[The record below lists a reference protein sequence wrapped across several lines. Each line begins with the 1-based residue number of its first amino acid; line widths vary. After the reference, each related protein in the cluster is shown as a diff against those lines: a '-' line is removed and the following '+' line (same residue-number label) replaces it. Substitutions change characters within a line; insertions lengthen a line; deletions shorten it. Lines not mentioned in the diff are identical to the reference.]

1 MKRIYLLFL
10 FFISLSFVSCYE
22 DPFFKLKVFVVDQD
36 FLPVEGADVIISVQN
51 DLGEIIEDATVF
63 KSASTDNNGLASFDF
78 ENLGFIAKDP
88 ATCQFYNVLLK
99 AGVRILEKAEA
110 KMLAATARISP
121 DLARPLLPT
130 PSESLESKAVWGI
143 YETQMV

>member
-22 DPFFKLKVFVVDQD
+22 DPFFKLKVFVVNQD
-36 FLPVEGADVIISVQN
+36 FVPVEGADVIISVQN

-78 ENLGFIAKDP
+78 ENLGFFSVQVQKTIFS
-88 ATCQFYNVLLK
+88 TNICGSSSV
-99 AGVRILEKAEA
+99 
-110 KMLAATARISP
+110 
-121 DLARPLLPT
+121 
-130 PSESLESKAVWGI
+130 SLEENIIKEITILATESNCN
-143 YETQMV
+143 

>member
-22 DPFFKLKVFVVDQD
+22 DPFFKLKVFVVNQD
-36 FLPVEGADVIISVQN
+36 FIPVEGADVIISVQN

-78 ENLGFIAKDP
+78 ENLGFFSVQVQKIIFS
-88 ATCQFYNVLLK
+88 TNICGTSSV
-99 AGVRILEKAEA
+99 
-110 KMLAATARISP
+110 
-121 DLARPLLPT
+121 
-130 PSESLESKAVWGI
+130 SLEENVIKEITILATESNCN
-143 YETQMV
+143 

>member
-22 DPFFKLKVFVVDQD
+22 DPFFKLKVFVVNQD
-36 FLPVEGADVIISVQN
+36 FIPVEGADVTISVQN

-78 ENLGFIAKDP
+78 ENLGFFSVQVQKTIFS
-88 ATCQFYNVLLK
+88 TNICGSSSV
-99 AGVRILEKAEA
+99 
-110 KMLAATARISP
+110 
-121 DLARPLLPT
+121 
-130 PSESLESKAVWGI
+130 SLEENIIKEITILATESNCN
-143 YETQMV
+143 

>member
-22 DPFFKLKVFVVDQD
+22 DPFFKLKVFVVNQD
-36 FLPVEGADVIISVQN
+36 FIPVEGADVIISVQN

-78 ENLGFIAKDP
+78 ENLGFFSVQVQKTIFS
-88 ATCQFYNVLLK
+88 TNICGSSSV
-99 AGVRILEKAEA
+99 
-110 KMLAATARISP
+110 
-121 DLARPLLPT
+121 
-130 PSESLESKAVWGI
+130 SLEENIIKEITILATESNCN
-143 YETQMV
+143 

>member
-22 DPFFKLKVFVVDQD
+22 DPFFKLKVFVVNQD
-36 FLPVEGADVIISVQN
+36 FIPVEGAEVIISVQN

-78 ENLGFIAKDP
+78 ENLGFFSVQVQKTIFS
-88 ATCQFYNVLLK
+88 TNICGSSSV
-99 AGVRILEKAEA
+99 
-110 KMLAATARISP
+110 
-121 DLARPLLPT
+121 
-130 PSESLESKAVWGI
+130 SLEENIIKEITILATESNCN
-143 YETQMV
+143 